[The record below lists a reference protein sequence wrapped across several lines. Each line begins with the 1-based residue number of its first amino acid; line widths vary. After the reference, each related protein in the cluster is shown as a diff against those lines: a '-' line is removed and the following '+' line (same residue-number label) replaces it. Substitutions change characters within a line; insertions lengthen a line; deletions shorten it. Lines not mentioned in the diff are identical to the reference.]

1 MSSTSELYREALDGF
16 ALAPE
21 VKARMVTRLVAA
33 LENEGEVGGADPTMP
48 ECSVRVPFASHPP
61 AVSGLAPSPSG
72 RPQRAVLP
80 WQPRRTGRLQRAG
93 ASWTYPYRIAATVL
107 LLMCLAGVT
116 SVQAA
121 GVFRT
126 LGAAL
131 SDLFGP
137 VSAET
142 AQSEGV
148 AAVPGVS
155 CTDAGLTL
163 TAEAVVGDARSCV
176 IVYSLSTVDGDAFDT
191 AGLVVK
197 SRTGDA
203 YLLSVGG
210 EGDAYPLLRLAFSE
224 VEARV
229 NGEMPCE
236 TSLSL
241 YDADPSDNA
250 VQVVQR
256 LVFGEGQLDGA
267 WDAVP
272 AASVR
277 FSRLCTWDTSGEET
291 VADGTW
297 ELEVPLAYTQGPC
310 AFTAGQTVSVGGHD
324 AQVTALE
331 MSPVSIH
338 VRYTVDTA
346 PLVTYGAQSSDG
358 QGVQPDAG
366 SINREAQRLAL
377 ASLDVVMRDGERIR
391 VLGIDDDQ
399 YVGAMPS
406 SIGRNA
412 NGQAV
417 VTYDLTLADRVV
429 DPDEVEAVVINDAV
443 EEGERVD

>member
-33 LENEGEVGGADPTMP
+33 LENEGEVVGADPTMP
-48 ECSVRVPFASHPP
+48 ECSVRVPFASHPS

-93 ASWTYPYRIAATVL
+93 APWTYPYRIAATVL

-121 GVFRT
+121 GVFRS

-191 AGLVVK
+191 AGLVEK
-197 SRTGDA
+197 SRTGD
-203 YLLSVGG
+203 
-210 EGDAYPLLRLAFSE
+210 F
-224 VEARV
+224 
-229 NGEMPCE
+229 
-236 TSLSL
+236 
-241 YDADPSDNA
+241 
-250 VQVVQR
+250 
-256 LVFGEGQLDGA
+256 
-267 WDAVP
+267 
-272 AASVR
+272 
-277 FSRLCTWDTSGEET
+277 
-291 VADGTW
+291 
-297 ELEVPLAYTQGPC
+297 
-310 AFTAGQTVSVGGHD
+310 
-324 AQVTALE
+324 
-331 MSPVSIH
+331 
-338 VRYTVDTA
+338 
-346 PLVTYGAQSSDG
+346 
-358 QGVQPDAG
+358 
-366 SINREAQRLAL
+366 
-377 ASLDVVMRDGERIR
+377 
-391 VLGIDDDQ
+391 
-399 YVGAMPS
+399 
-406 SIGRNA
+406 
-412 NGQAV
+412 
-417 VTYDLTLADRVV
+417 
-429 DPDEVEAVVINDAV
+429 
-443 EEGERVD
+443 

>member
-16 ALAPE
+16 AFAPE

-33 LENEGEVGGADPTMP
+33 LESEGEAGGADPKMP
-48 ECSVRVPFASHPP
+48 ECGVRAPFTPRPSTVP
-61 AVSGLAPSPSG
+61 GLAPSPS
-72 RPQRAVLP
+72 RRRQRTVLP
-80 WQPRRTGRLQRAG
+80 WQPRRTGRPQRTG
-93 ASWTYPYRIAATVL
+93 APWAYPCRIAATVL

-148 AAVPGVS
+148 AAAPGVS

-163 TAEAVVGDARSCV
+163 TADAVVGDARSCV

-191 AGLVVK
+191 AGMVAK
-197 SRTGDA
+197 SRAGDA

-256 LVFGEGQLDGA
+256 LVFGERQLDGA
-267 WDAVP
+267 WNAVP
-272 AASVR
+272 VASVR
-277 FSRLCTWDTSGEET
+277 FSRLHTWDASGEKT
-291 VADGTW
+291 IADGTW
-297 ELEVPLAYTQGPC
+297 ELEVPLAYTQRSR
-310 AFTAGQTVSVGGHD
+310 AFTAGQTVTVDGHD

-346 PLVTYGAQSSDG
+346 PLVTYGVQSSDD

-377 ASLDVVMRDGERIR
+377 ASLDVVLRDGERIR
-391 VLGIDDDQ
+391 VLGVDDGQ

-429 DPDEVEAVVINDAV
+429 DPDEVEAVVINDVV
-443 EEGERVD
+443 EAGERVD

>member
-1 MSSTSELYREALDGF
+1 M
-16 ALAPE
+16 
-21 VKARMVTRLVAA
+21 
-33 LENEGEVGGADPTMP
+33 
-48 ECSVRVPFASHPP
+48 
-61 AVSGLAPSPSG
+61 
-72 RPQRAVLP
+72 
-80 WQPRRTGRLQRAG
+80 
-93 ASWTYPYRIAATVL
+93 
-107 LLMCLAGVT
+107 
-116 SVQAA
+116 
-121 GVFRT
+121 
-126 LGAAL
+126 
-131 SDLFGP
+131 
-137 VSAET
+137 
-142 AQSEGV
+142 
-148 AAVPGVS
+148 
-155 CTDAGLTL
+155 
-163 TAEAVVGDARSCV
+163 
-176 IVYSLSTVDGDAFDT
+176 
-191 AGLVVK
+191 
-197 SRTGDA
+197 
-203 YLLSVGG
+203 
-210 EGDAYPLLRLAFSE
+210 LRLAFSE

-229 NGEMPCE
+229 NREMPCE

-267 WDAVP
+267 WGAVP
-272 AASVR
+272 VASVR
-277 FSRLCTWDTSGEET
+277 FSRLCTWDTSGEEAI
-291 VADGTW
+291 ADGTW
-297 ELEVPLAYTQGPC
+297 ELEVPLAYTQRSC
-310 AFTAGQTVSVGGHD
+310 AFTAGQTVSVGGHV

-331 MSPVSIH
+331 MSPVSVH

-391 VLGIDDDQ
+391 VLGIDDGQ

-443 EEGERVD
+443 EAGERVD

>member
-16 ALAPE
+16 AFAPA

-33 LENEGEVGGADPTMP
+33 LENEGEAGGADPKMP
-48 ECSVRVPFASHPP
+48 ECSVRAPFASHPSTVP
-61 AVSGLAPSPSG
+61 GLAPSLS
-72 RPQRAVLP
+72 RRSQRASAP
-80 WQPRRTGRLQRAG
+80 
-93 ASWTYPYRIAATVL
+93 WTYPCRIAATVL

-121 GVFRT
+121 GVFRA
-126 LGAAL
+126 LGTAL

-191 AGLVVK
+191 AGLVAK
-197 SRTGDA
+197 SRAGDA

-250 VQVVQR
+250 VQVMQR

-277 FSRLCTWDTSGEET
+277 FSRLRTWDTSGEET
-291 VADGTW
+291 IADGTW
-297 ELEVPLAYTQGPC
+297 GLEVPLAYTQRSC

-324 AQVTALE
+324 AQVAALE
-331 MSPVSIH
+331 MSSVSVH
-338 VRYTVDTA
+338 VRYTVDTT
-346 PLVTYGAQSSDG
+346 PLVTYGAPSSEG

-377 ASLDVVMRDGERIR
+377 ASLDVVMQDGERIR
-391 VLGIDDDQ
+391 VLGIDDGQ

-429 DPDEVEAVVINDAV
+429 DLDEVEAVVINDAL
-443 EEGERVD
+443 EAGERVD